1 MDTVGNCY
9 GSKTWMVLLV
19 PTVAIIKIWRKSYI
33 YRLNDNIAKY
43 IVDSVFEDELSMIV
57 MLSQAEIRHLHTDI

>member
-1 MDTVGNCY
+1 
-9 GSKTWMVLLV
+9 MVLLV
-19 PTVAIIKIWRKSYI
+19 PAVALIKIWRKSYI

-43 IVDSVFEDELSMIV
+43 IVDSVFEDELSVIV